1 MVTTANQ
8 VFSFPLNQVLETQTG
23 VGNLNAC
30 LDLSQEPSSIT
41 LSNTINI
48 CPPQTATAHSTF
60 LNVGLK

>member
-1 MVTTANQ
+1 MVTTSNQ
-8 VFSFPLNQVLETQTG
+8 VFSFPLNQVIEAQTG

-30 LDLSQEPSSIT
+30 LDLRQEPSSIT

-48 CPPQTATAHSTF
+48 CPPQKATAHSTI